1 MYDIIEKDTEFLRS
15 QGIMDYSLL
24 LIVEQIT
31 SKLQTAHRFENLS
44 RNEYKSYDNSMIYH
58 LGIIDFLQ
66 QWTVQKKLEAFA
78 RSRILMRDP
87 WLSSCIRPSLYQ
99 LRFLRFIRK

>member
-31 SKLQTAHRFENLS
+31 SKL
-44 RNEYKSYDNSMIYH
+44 
-58 LGIIDFLQ
+58 
-66 QWTVQKKLEAFA
+66 
-78 RSRILMRDP
+78 
-87 WLSSCIRPSLYQ
+87 
-99 LRFLRFIRK
+99 